1 MSWSRCLMGEADY
14 ATLFSFVPDAGATV
28 IFIVFMFLWHKR
40 TMARDKQ
47 FAETLTVIMSALM
60 ECVKQSVTK

>member
-1 MSWSRCLMGEADY
+1 MNEVDY
-14 ATLFSFVPDAGATV
+14 ASLFSFVPDAGATV

-47 FAETLTVIMSALM
+47 FADTLSAIMQALM
-60 ECVKQSVTK
+60 ECVKQATEK

>member
-1 MSWSRCLMGEADY
+1 MNEVDY
-14 ATLFSFVPDAGATV
+14 ASLFSFVPDAGATV

-47 FAETLTVIMSALM
+47 FAETLTSVMSALM
-60 ECVKQSVTK
+60 ECVKQTVAK